1 MLCHHTTIPCRS
13 MPALQY
19 MQPVARARGVFTA
32 NAQSEAQ
39 RGNLCAASANRP
51 TPAPTA
57 FVQRQESQR
66 KTPRGATQ
74 AMAMRSAQP
83 SLDDNLHGHRAFV
96 PDSLIDCSGQSSDAV
111 PGQPVLRSLIR

>member
-19 MQPVARARGVFTA
+19 MQPGARARGVLTA
-32 NAQSEAQ
+32 NSQSEAQ
-39 RGNLCAASANRP
+39 RGNLRAASASRP
-51 TPAPTA
+51 TSAPTA

-83 SLDDNLHGHRAFV
+83 SLDDSVGYTPSRGKEGGPSREV
-96 PDSLIDCSGQSSDAV
+96 S
-111 PGQPVLRSLIR
+111 R